1 MLGAVAA
8 VMLRD
13 MPNDVYFTIGL
24 VTIIGLAAKDAIL
37 IIEFAKELR
46 ARGEP
51 LIEATVEAAH
61 LRFRPIL
68 MTGFAFVFGVA
79 PMVIASGASGKS
91 QQALGTGVMGGM
103 IAVVVLGL
111 LMVQV
116 FFVAVQKLF
125 ASRKREESVSTIA
138 NPVETADIPQ
148 PR

>member
-8 VMLRD
+8 VMLRG

-46 ARGEP
+46 ARGKP
-51 LIEATVEAAH
+51 LIEAAVEAAH

-79 PMVIASGASGKS
+79 PMVIASCAAEEPAGARDGRDGRDDRGRR
-91 QQALGTGVMGGM
+91 ARTDHGAGVLRGGTE
-103 IAVVVLGL
+103 AVC
-111 LMVQV
+111 
-116 FFVAVQKLF
+116 AP
-125 ASRKREESVSTIA
+125 REEGQRSGERA
-138 NPVETADIPQ
+138 PVETAETPS